1 MRLDVEK
8 EIAALQQRPTGQLCE
23 RYAELFGEQ
32 TRSRHRTYLIRKI
45 AWKLQALAEGD
56 LSERARRRA
65 EELAQNTELRVMA
78 PKAQDI
84 AQSPMVLTRA
94 VTSADPRL
102 PAVGTELIRQY
113 KGRAYRVRVIADG
126 FEFEGQRYASLSA
139 VAKLITGPHL
149 NGFRFFGL
157 EAKP

>member
-1 MRLDVEK
+1 MQLDVER
-8 EIAALQQRPTGQLCE
+8 EVAALQHMPTGQLCE
-23 RYAELFGEQ
+23 RFAELFGEQ

-45 AWKLQALAEGD
+45 AWKLQTGAEGD

-65 EELAQNTELRVMA
+65 EELARSTELRVMP
-78 PKAQDI
+78 PKANDV
-84 AQSPMVLTRA
+84 AETPMILTHA
-94 VTSADPRL
+94 VATTDPRL
-102 PAVGTELIRQY
+102 PTVGTEIMRQY
-113 KGRAYRVRVIADG
+113 KGRTFRVLVVEDG

-139 VAKLITGPHL
+139 VAKLITGSHV